1 LPDNNLTLMTFQ
13 LLLKIINSHDL
24 KVDVNKVVAAWS
36 EYLACLGVN
45 SR

>member
-1 LPDNNLTLMTFQ
+1 LNSPNDNLTLKTVQ

-36 EYLACLGVN
+36 E
-45 SR
+45 